1 MVVEK
6 AYSLELSGRL
16 IMNCFDMLKSC
27 WSSHF
32 PKSVRIILSLIF
44 LRFGSDS
51 RFIEV
56 CHDCL
61 SGKTDCI
68 SCTWSMRSF
77 SQLLWIGRTLSVAG
91 DLQTEFVSTRAT
103 VYPGGICSGCEWCT
117 LWVSLVGGLWWSIPE
132 SSGCTEWLWAVDC
145 VVRVSHSYEP

>member
-56 CHDCL
+56 CHDCFIWEDGLYIMYMEYEEFL
-61 SGKTDCI
+61 S
-68 SCTWSMRSF
+68 
-77 SQLLWIGRTLSVAG
+77 TLMNRKNIIRRWGFA
-91 DLQTEFVSTRAT
+91 D
-103 VYPGGICSGCEWCT
+103 GICFHRSYCLPWRNLQW
-117 LWVSLVGGLWWSIPE
+117 LWVMHSLGFSCRWSLMID
-132 SSGCTEWLWAVDC
+132 SGVL
-145 VVRVSHSYEP
+145 RVHWVTLGSRLCG